1 MVMVQS
7 SSFPGNAGMLS
18 PLASETGIAFTPVT
32 GIAFT
37 PVTGIEEAPALLES
51 SLGPFSFWT
60 ELNTG
65 HLASDLQRP

>member
-18 PLASETGIAFTPVT
+18 PLASET